1 MEYIGILAACFTTIS
16 FLPQVIQIIKTKDTK
31 SISLN
36 MYILFV
42 SGTALWIAYGIYI
55 MKLPVILANTITG
68 ILSLI
73 ILYYKLKEKIKS
85 SQKNPS

>member
-73 ILYYKLKEKIKS
+73 ILYYKLKEKNKE
-85 SQKNPS
+85 